1 MATTIDARELAAP
14 LVEALLTTAA
24 EQIRAVAPRIAGL
37 SVHDAAAVLPA
48 DLLPQVRNFLLAM
61 VKEGLAGELNAVA
74 AALLGYL
81 DTVGSQAID
90 ASVTSAIEL
99 SDEQKERISREL
111 QQRYGRVHVTYHVD
125 PTLIGGLI
133 IRVGDQVLD
142 NSLRTRLSAIQ
153 RVLQAS

>member
-1 MATTIDARELAAP
+1 MATTIDARELASP

-24 EQIRAVAPRIAGL
+24 EQIRAAAPRIAGL
-37 SVHDAAAVLPA
+37 APSDAAAALPA

-61 VKEGLAGELNAVA
+61 AKEGLTGELGAVA
-74 AALLGYL
+74 TALQSYL
-81 DTVGSQAID
+81 ESGSRVID

-99 SDEQKERISREL
+99 SSEQKERIASEL
-111 QQRYGRVHVTYHVD
+111 RQRYGDVHVTYYVD

-142 NSLRTRLSAIQ
+142 NSLRARLSAIQ
-153 RVLQAS
+153 RALQAS

>member
-1 MATTIDARELAAP
+1 VADA
-14 LVEALLTTAA
+14 
-24 EQIRAVAPRIAGL
+24 
-37 SVHDAAAVLPA
+37 LP
-48 DLLPQVRNFLLAM
+48 
-61 VKEGLAGELNAVA
+61 
-74 AALLGYL
+74 GYL

-111 QQRYGRVHVTYHVD
+111 QQRYGKVHVTYQVD

-153 RVLQAS
+153 RILQAS

>member
-1 MATTIDARELAAP
+1 MATTIDARALASP

-24 EQIRAVAPRIAGL
+24 EQIRAAAPRIAGL
-37 SVHDAAAVLPA
+37 APSDAAAVLPS
-48 DLLPQVRNFLLAM
+48 DLLPQVRNFLLTMA
-61 VKEGLAGELNAVA
+61 KEGLTGELNAVA
-74 AALLGYL
+74 AALQSYL
-81 DTVGSQAID
+81 ETGSRVID

-99 SDEQKERISREL
+99 SSEQKGRITDEL
-111 QQRYGRVHVTYHVD
+111 RQRYGDVHVSYHVD

-142 NSLRTRLSAIQ
+142 NSLRARLSAIQ